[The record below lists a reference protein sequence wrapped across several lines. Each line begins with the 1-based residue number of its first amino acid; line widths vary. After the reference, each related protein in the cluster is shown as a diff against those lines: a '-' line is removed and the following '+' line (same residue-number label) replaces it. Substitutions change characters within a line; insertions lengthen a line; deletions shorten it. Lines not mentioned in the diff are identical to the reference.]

1 MNEMTTTRTPEVIA
15 AEIRALTSTVLS
27 NIIEI
32 GRRFVEAKALLPHG
46 SFCSWLE
53 NSTGYSQRTANN
65 FMRLYDAYGD
75 QQASL
80 FGAVSNSQTFAN
92 LPYSKALAL
101 LSVSESE
108 REDFAEEVRADEISL
123 RQLKEEIAKR
133 EARIADLEVERDRA
147 AEDLA
152 AAKEDANDLASRLDE
167 TAEIAERQAQ
177 ELEELRNRP
186 VDVAV
191 RDPSAEEL
199 DAMVADRLKEV
210 NEINAQALDR
220 ADEARQKVERDLVA
234 AKQDAKAL
242 KDKIKNAEAD
252 HKKALEQERV
262 KAADEVKGQLEKL
275 KGNWSE
281 SERKVQELTAQLESA
296 RKQAAM
302 ADEAAISFKAAFGQW
317 QRAHADMEAAL
328 ERAAPETAK
337 KLRAAMA
344 AQMDVWGK
352 AL

>member
-46 SFCSWLE
+46 SFGPWLE

-101 LSVSESE
+101 LSVPESE

-210 NEINAQALDR
+210 NEIHAQALAS
-220 ADEARQKVERDLVA
+220 ADEARRKVETDLVKA
-234 AKQDAKAL
+234 RQDAKAL

-344 AQMDVWGK
+344 AQMDAWGK

>member
-46 SFCSWLE
+46 SFGPWLE

-101 LSVSESE
+101 LSVPESE
-108 REDFAEEVRADEISL
+108 RGDFAEEVRADEISL

-147 AEDLA
+147 AEDLV

-199 DAMVADRLKEV
+199 DAIVADRLKEV
-210 NEINAQALDR
+210 NEINAQALAR
-220 ADEARQKVERDLVA
+220 ADEARQKVESDLVKA
-234 AKQDAKAL
+234 RQDAKAL
-242 KDKIKNAEAD
+242 KDKIRNAEAD

-275 KGNWSE
+275 KGSWSE

-344 AQMDVWGK
+344 AQMDAWEK

>member
-32 GRRFVEAKALLPHG
+32 GRRFVEAKAMLPHG
-46 SFCSWLE
+46 SFGPWLE

-101 LSVSESE
+101 LSVPEEE
-108 REDFAEEVRADEISL
+108 REGFAEEVRADEISL

-133 EARIADLEVERDRA
+133 DARIAEIEQERDRV

-152 AAKEDANDLASRLDE
+152 AAKEDADDLASRLDE

-177 ELEELRNRP
+177 ELDELRNQP
-186 VDVAV
+186 MDVAV
-191 RDPSAEEL
+191 REPSEEEL
-199 DAMVADRLKEV
+199 GAIVADRLKEV
-210 NEINAQALDR
+210 NEIHAQELAS
-220 ADEARQKVERDLVA
+220 ADAERQKVENDLMKA
-234 AKQDAKAL
+234 RKDARAL

-262 KAADEVKGQLEKL
+262 KAADEAKGQLEKL
-275 KGNWSE
+275 NGSLLE
-281 SERKVQELTAQLESA
+281 SKQKVQELTAQLESA

-302 ADEAAISFKAAFGQW
+302 ADEAAIAFKAAFGQW

-344 AQMDVWGK
+344 AQMDVWGRD
-352 AL
+352 